1 MSLDN
6 WSLDEATDQ
15 LIQLGLAKRLLVIL
29 ALWLVMSIGAFFVFW
44 QDDLEQARQAET
56 EIQTS
61 LTQLKAESQLLLE
74 QPAIELE
81 LAELELLLPELKKT
95 LPSERELA
103 SLLGRI
109 NEMILDNTLRLA
121 EFTPQQH
128 QDLEVMRRVPVKLT
142 VRGEGASIAKLP
154 NHIASL
160 SRQVTMKE
168 FEMALIPES
177 GVWQLSGELNAFAQP
192 VSGPAG
198 TPVKL
203 EAAQ

>member
-6 WSLDEATDQ
+6 GSVNEAVDH
-15 LIQLGLAKRLLVIL
+15 LLELGVAKRILLIL
-29 ALWLVMSIGAFFVFW
+29 AIWLALAIGAFLLFW

-61 LTQLKAESQLLLE
+61 LTQLKAQSQLLLE

-109 NEMILDNTLRLA
+109 NEMILENTLRLA

-128 QDLEVMRRVPVKLT
+128 QDLEVMRRVPIKLT

-168 FEMALIPES
+168 FEMSLIPES

-192 VSGPAG
+192 VAGPAG
-198 TPVKL
+198 TPLKL
-203 EAAQ
+203 EATQ

>member
-6 WSLDEATDQ
+6 WSVNEAVDH
-15 LIQLGLAKRLLVIL
+15 LLELGVAKRILLMLAIWL
-29 ALWLVMSIGAFFVFW
+29 ALAIGAFLLFW

-61 LTQLKAESQLLLE
+61 LTQLKAQSQLLLE
-74 QPAIELE
+74 QPATELE

-109 NEMILDNTLRLA
+109 NEMILENTLRLA

-128 QDLEVMRRVPVKLT
+128 QDLEVMRRVPIKLT

-168 FEMALIPES
+168 FEMSLIPES

-192 VSGPAG
+192 VAGPAG
-198 TPVKL
+198 TPLKL

>member
-6 WSLDEATDQ
+6 WSVNEAADY
-15 LIQLGLAKRLLVIL
+15 LLELGVAKRLLLTVS
-29 ALWLVMSIGAFFVFW
+29 LWLAMGIGAFLMFW

-61 LTQLKAESQLLLE
+61 LDKLKAESQLLLE

-95 LPSERELA
+95 LPSEQELA

-121 EFTPQQH
+121 EFTPQKH
-128 QDLEVMRRVPVKLT
+128 QELEVMRRVPVKLT
-142 VRGEGASIAKLP
+142 VRGEGASIARLP

-168 FEMALIPES
+168 FEMVLIPES

-192 VSGPAG
+192 VAG
-198 TPVKL
+198 QTGASVKV
-203 EAAQ
+203 EGSQ

>member
-1 MSLDN
+1 MSLDE

-15 LIQLGLAKRLLVIL
+15 LVQLGVAKRMLLVV
-29 ALWLVMSIGAFFVFW
+29 ALWMVLATGAFFVVW
-44 QDDLEQARQAET
+44 QDDLEQARKAET

-61 LTQLKAESQLLLE
+61 LDKLKAESQLLLE

-168 FEMALIPES
+168 FEMSLIPES

-192 VSGPAG
+192 VASQPGA
-198 TPVKL
+198 PVSV
-203 EAAQ
+203 EGVQ

>member
-1 MSLDN
+1 MSLDE

-15 LIQLGLAKRLLVIL
+15 LVQLGVAKRMLLVV
-29 ALWLVMSIGAFFVFW
+29 ALWMVLATGAFFVVW

-61 LTQLKAESQLLLE
+61 LDKLKAESQLLLE

-109 NEMILDNTLRLA
+109 NEMILDNSLRLA
-121 EFTPQQH
+121 EFTPQKH

-168 FEMALIPES
+168 FEMSLIPES

-192 VSGPAG
+192 VAGQSGA
-198 TPVKL
+198 PVSV
-203 EAAQ
+203 EGVQ

>member
-6 WSLDEATDQ
+6 WSVNEAADY
-15 LIQLGLAKRLLVIL
+15 LLELGVAKRLLLTVSVWL
-29 ALWLVMSIGAFFVFW
+29 AMGIGAFLMFW

-61 LTQLKAESQLLLE
+61 LDKLTAESQLLLE

-95 LPSERELA
+95 LPSEQELA

-121 EFTPQQH
+121 EFTPQKH
-128 QDLEVMRRVPVKLT
+128 QELEVMRRVPVKLT
-142 VRGEGASIAKLP
+142 VRGEGASIARLP

-168 FEMALIPES
+168 FEMVLIPES

-192 VSGPAG
+192 VAG
-198 TPVKL
+198 QTGASVKV
-203 EAAQ
+203 EGSQ

>member
-6 WSLDEATDQ
+6 WSVNEAADH
-15 LIQLGLAKRLLVIL
+15 LLELSLAKRILLIL
-29 ALWLVMSIGAFFVFW
+29 ALWLTIGIGAFLMFW
-44 QDDLEQARQAET
+44 QDDLEQARQAEG

-61 LTQLKAESQLLLE
+61 LSQLKAQSQLLLE

-81 LAELELLLPELKKT
+81 LADLEMLLPELKKT

-168 FEMALIPES
+168 FEMSLIPES

-192 VSGPAG
+192 VAAPGGA
-198 TPVKL
+198 PVKL
-203 EAAQ
+203 EATQ

>member
-6 WSLDEATDQ
+6 WSVNEAADY
-15 LIQLGLAKRLLVIL
+15 LLELGVAKRLLLTVSVWL
-29 ALWLVMSIGAFFVFW
+29 AMGIGAFLMFW

-61 LTQLKAESQLLLE
+61 LDKLTAESQLLLE

-95 LPSERELA
+95 LPSEQELA

-121 EFTPQQH
+121 EFTPQKH
-128 QDLEVMRRVPVKLT
+128 QELEVMRRVPVKLT
-142 VRGEGASIAKLP
+142 VRGEGASIARLP
-154 NHIASL
+154 NHIDSL

-168 FEMALIPES
+168 FEMVLIPES

-192 VSGPAG
+192 VAG
-198 TPVKL
+198 QTGASVKV
-203 EAAQ
+203 EGSQ